1 MELWEIYL
9 ALWNS
14 SQFTN
19 YDGESADLK
28 KALEFFTFLLWKEC
42 AATASHLNCF
52 NVNSMSALFLLKFSY
67 S

>member
-1 MELWEIYL
+1 MELWQIYL

-28 KALEFFTFLLWKEC
+28 KALEFFTFFEKNVLLLPH
-42 AATASHLNCF
+42 T
-52 NVNSMSALFLLKFSY
+52 
-67 S
+67 